1 VAKALGC
8 AAEAVSSVDGLR
20 DALRLATDRQG
31 PTLIEI
37 DQAQWMK
44 AVSK

>member
-1 VAKALGC
+1 MPRAPAHNTKVVK
-8 AAEAVSSVDGLR
+8 EAIS
-20 DALRLATDRQG
+20 ALRAATDRQG

-37 DQAQWMK
+37 DQTQWMK